1 MAHSLTA
8 RTCLTAITA
17 LCSAALMTCRLYTRP
32 WKLLDHFVHVTDV
45 AGVDHLGIGADF
57 DGIEHVIDGLEDATG
72 LPRLVD
78 GLSARLIIRVAAVI
92 SCTVLIF
99 RIFLTLFMNDVIL
112 YIK

>member
-1 MAHSLTA
+1 
-8 RTCLTAITA
+8 
-17 LCSAALMTCRLYTRP
+17 MTCRLYTRP
-32 WKLLDHFVHVTDV
+32 WKLLDYFVHVADV

-57 DGIEHVIDGLEDATG
+57 DGIEHVIDGLEDVTG